1 MLWTVWQ
8 KLKKICV
15 NFFLIRLYSQISPI
29 FTEKSNTSSSS
40 SSTSDGEN
48 DVKEINTERKISA
61 LFSPTG
67 FYKDK
72 NVVTNAE
79 KVIKPVKLNLQSN
92 PSVQG

>member
-1 MLWTVWQ
+1 MTPFIYLS
-8 KLKKICV
+8 
-15 NFFLIRLYSQISPI
+15 YSQISQ
-29 FTEKSNTSSSS
+29 FFAEKSNSNASSS
-40 SSTSDGEN
+40 SSTSTSDEEN

-67 FYKDK
+67 FHKDK
-72 NVVTNAE
+72 NVITNAE